1 MNHPHIT
8 GQQVQ
13 RVEELVSWTCRER
26 IRFLWYRLRFAMR
39 EMNYAADPMI
49 GPHMYFLPRRDRNW
63 VQLF

>member
-13 RVEELVSWTCRER
+13 RVEGLVSWTCRER

-49 GPHMYFLPRRDRNW
+49 GPHMYLLP
-63 VQLF
+63 